1 MRIIYLIPIISILSI
16 NNLMADVKTD
26 YIPPEKFVIKNV
38 KVDEIAATSEEA
50 RRVAIERAQKIAFGV
65 MIKRIFEDFDDE
77 KISFDKISNI
87 VQAIE
92 YRNEVITDRRYRAVV
107 DVSFQPEQTQFFIN
121 NYYLNKPIKRLR
133 ILLIPIFNENGMVKL
148 WQKGN
153 LWYEVWQSFHP
164 SEMID
169 IKVPL
174 GDIDDMIN
182 FKVSEL
188 KTADKETI
196 RGLERLYRV
205 DKIIIAE
212 LNYAYQTVSPEIFFK
227 AYLRELGDA
236 MNATLVAKSEGFK
249 SDDYNKH
256 LGYLLEKVIA
266 DLESGWMNYNNS
278 LDESG
283 RQEFVVKVRNIHDW
297 IDIKKRISALK
308 IVKSFKVDSYSAR
321 YAKITIEFI
330 DVSLKII
337 DTLKDLGFKISR
349 EQNYVILQTK

>member
-1 MRIIYLIPIISILSI
+1 
-16 NNLMADVKTD
+16 MADVKTD